1 MDTVDFSQVIVTVIS
16 VLISGGLL
24 TLIGDRL
31 KRRDA
36 KEDKHDEVKDKLD
49 KLEESFS
56 KAIQDVRDDIS
67 ALSDNQEQQ
76 NAIDA
81 RRNILRF
88 NDELINEVKH
98 SNEMFMQILD
108 DIALYDSYCDSHK
121 GFINGRTVQAAANI
135 RRTYERLFDK
145 HQIDS

>member
-98 SNEMFMQILD
+98 SHEMFMQILD
-108 DIALYDSYCDSHK
+108 DIAL
-121 GFINGRTVQAAANI
+121 
-135 RRTYERLFDK
+135 
-145 HQIDS
+145 

>member
-49 KLEESFS
+49 KLEESF
-56 KAIQDVRDDIS
+56 QR
-67 ALSDNQEQQ
+67 Q
-76 NAIDA
+76 
-81 RRNILRF
+81 F
-88 NDELINEVKH
+88 
-98 SNEMFMQILD
+98 
-108 DIALYDSYCDSHK
+108 
-121 GFINGRTVQAAANI
+121 RTLG
-135 RRTYERLFDK
+135 TT
-145 HQIDS
+145 